1 MYPINVSFK
10 DILRIGTADSSFS
23 LIWTGLVHD
32 YVHVFLQVFVHSF
45 LSFTTP
51 QFLSN
56 TGLRTCLVH
65 QSAVPFEHGSMDL
78 PRSPVRSSFRTRV
91 HGPASVTSPQFLSNT
106 GPCTCLGHQAAVS
119 FEHGSTHLCRSPLR
133 LSFIGSPVLISFL
146 SRVHG
151 PVLFTVSHF
160 LRPSS
165 VPTSPV
171 VHQFPV
177 GARCVYG
184 GAVCND
190 LVNQL

>member
-23 LIWTGLVHD
+23 LICTGLVHD
-32 YVHVFLQVFVHSF
+32 YVHVYLQVFVHSF

-56 TGLRTCLVH
+56 TGPWTCLGH

-91 HGPASVTSPQFLSNT
+91 HAPVSFPASSVFHRFSSPHFLSLM
-106 GPCTCLGHQAAVS
+106 GPRTCLVHR
-119 FEHGSTHLCRSPLR
+119 FPLPP
-133 LSFIGSPVLISFL
+133 SFIRSHIS
-146 SRVHG
+146 RC
-151 PVLFTVSHF
+151 
-160 LRPSS
+160 SS
-165 VPTSPV
+165 VPS
-171 VHQFPV
+171 
-177 GARCVYG
+177 RCTMCVG

-190 LVNQL
+190 LVNQLHYTAISDIICLLLPVTWVALLYG

>member
-91 HGPASVTSPQFLSNT
+91 HGPASVTRPQLLSNT
-106 GPCTCLGHQAAVS
+106 GPRTCVVPRFVCPPSVLQSS
-119 FEHGSTHLCRSPLR
+119 FPFSHGSTDLSCSP
-133 LSFIGSPVLISFL
+133 FP
-146 SRVHG
+146 
-151 PVLFTVSHF
+151 T
-160 LRPSS
+160 SS
-165 VPTSPV
+165 VLHP
-171 VHQFPV
+171 FPH
-177 GARCVYG
+177 
-184 GAVCND
+184 
-190 LVNQL
+190 LPLFISSQ

>member
-23 LIWTGLVHD
+23 LICTGLVHD

-56 TGLRTCLVH
+56 TGLW
-65 QSAVPFEHGSMDL
+65 
-78 PRSPVRSSFRTRV
+78 
-91 HGPASVTSPQFLSNT
+91 
-106 GPCTCLGHQAAVS
+106 TCLGHQSAVL
-119 FEHGSTHLCRSPLR
+119 FEYGSTHLCCSPLR
-133 LSFIGSPVLISFL
+133 QSFIGSPVLISFL

-151 PVLFTVSHF
+151 PVLYTVSHF
-160 LRPSS
+160 LRSHITRCSS
-165 VPTSPV
+165 VPSRRTM
-171 VHQFPV
+171 
-177 GARCVYG
+177 CVG

-190 LVNQL
+190 LVKQLHYTAISDIMSTSCDLCSSVIRLALRGSTDVLYLVI

>member
-10 DILRIGTADSSFS
+10 DILRIGSADSSFS

-78 PRSPVRSSFRTRV
+78 SRSPVRCSFRTRV
-91 HGPASVTSPQFLSNT
+91 HGPASVTSPQFFSNT
-106 GPCTCLGHQAAVS
+106 GPWTCLRHQAAVPC
-119 FEHGSTHLCRSPLR
+119 EHGSTDLSCSP
-133 LSFIGSPVLISFL
+133 FP
-146 SRVHG
+146 
-151 PVLFTVSHF
+151 T
-160 LRPSS
+160 SS
-165 VPTSPV
+165 VFHP
-171 VHQFPV
+171 FPH
-177 GARCVYG
+177 
-184 GAVCND
+184 
-190 LVNQL
+190 LPLFISSQ